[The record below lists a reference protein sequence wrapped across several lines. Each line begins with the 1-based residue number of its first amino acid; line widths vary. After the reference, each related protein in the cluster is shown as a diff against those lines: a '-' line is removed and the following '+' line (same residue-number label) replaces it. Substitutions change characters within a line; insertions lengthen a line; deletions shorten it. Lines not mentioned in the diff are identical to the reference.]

1 MSAGYDIYCT
11 TLSQEGRIYQLE
23 YAEKAVESGSTSM
36 GIVFSDGVILLS
48 EKIRQSKAIVY
59 GSNPTI
65 YPIAPNI
72 EIAIC
77 GLIPDGRNIISRAK
91 LEASSYL
98 KTYGI
103 EISGQILTE
112 RLAIYV
118 HAHTC
123 HWSIRPFGCCVLI
136 ASYDKDNK
144 YHLFML
150 ENSGNFYEYFSCA
163 HGKGRQFVKAEVE
176 KDNFSIRNKNV
187 KDGLDDAL
195 KIIIKSYEGEKET
208 EYDVGIISVGS
219 NNNHSVID
227 HNIIATEVNK
237 LKDEVKNEKM
247 DIEKEK

>member
-23 YAEKAVESGSTSM
+23 YAEKAVEAGSTCM
-36 GIVFSDGVILLS
+36 GIIFSDGVILLS

-65 YPIAPNI
+65 YQISPNI
-72 EIAIC
+72 LIAIC

-103 EISGQILTE
+103 DISGKILTE
-112 RLAIYV
+112 RLSIYV

-123 HWSIRPFGCCVLI
+123 HWSVRPFGCCVLI
-136 ASYDKDNK
+136 SSFDKDGK

-150 ENSGNFYEYFSCA
+150 ENSGNFFEYFSCA

-176 KDNFSIRNKNV
+176 KDNFKIRNLNV
-187 KDGLDDAL
+187 NEGLEQAL

-208 EYDVGIISVGS
+208 EYDIGIISNESKGKSFLVDKEI
-219 NNNHSVID
+219 VKEKVERI
-227 HNIIATEVNK
+227 K
-237 LKDEVKNEKM
+237 KEVKEEKSKM
-247 DIEKEK
+247 DVDK